1 MIEGLVCLMFAFA
14 QPPVSAPTLPKPQTV
29 TLTVDKAML
38 STVLADLSRQ
48 TGVTIA
54 DKRGGPDEAITLNL
68 KDIPYWQAIDAVAN
82 AAGARIDI
90 NPRDGHVSLL
100 KRNEKEPSPQIS
112 RDGLFRAAIKRISAH
127 HDFDTGGSSYTAMV
141 EIAWEPRLLPLFL
154 ETSPRGFKVA
164 DSNGKELPT
173 RQEGSTLAPVDG
185 RASFVLELP
194 LPAFDRS
201 APRIGQIQGSL
212 TAIAPSRMLQLA
224 CGALDQLEADAK
236 NGKPKSLG
244 EDGMKCTVRKVVLA
258 DDRWSVQVALE
269 YPPGGPAFESYQSWV
284 VDNEMFL
291 ENKDGKRLASNSYVL
306 DSSSSRHAVLT
317 YHFTDKNR
325 GKPGDWKLL
334 YRTPASLV
342 EIPFSFSF
350 KDVRLP

>member
-1 MIEGLVCLMFAFA
+1 VIKAITCLLFIFA
-14 QPPVSAPTLPKPQTV
+14 QPVVPAVPKPQTV
-29 TLTVDKAML
+29 ILTADKVML
-38 STVLADLSRQ
+38 STVLADLSKQ
-48 TGVTIA
+48 TGVPIT
-54 DKRGGPDEAITLNL
+54 DKRGGPDVAITLML
-68 KDIPYWQAIDAVAN
+68 KDAPYWQAIDAVAD
-82 AAGARIDI
+82 AASARVDI
-90 NPRDGHVSLL
+90 NPRDGHISLL
-100 KRNEKEPSPQIS
+100 KRNEKEPSPAIS
-112 RDGLFRAAIKRISAH
+112 REGLFRAAIKRISAH
-127 HDFDTGGSSYTAMV
+127 HDFDNGDSAYTALV

-164 DSNGKELPT
+164 DINAKDLPV
-173 RQEGSTLAPVDG
+173 RQEGSTLSPVDG

-201 APRIGQIQGSL
+201 APRIGQLQGSL
-212 TAIAPSRMLQLA
+212 MAIAPSRMLQLT
-224 CGALDQLEADAK
+224 CGTLDQLEADAK
-236 NGKPKSLG
+236 NSKSKTFG
-244 EDGMKCTVRKVVLA
+244 EDGMKCTIRKVVLA

-306 DSSSSRHAVLT
+306 DSSSARHAVLT